1 MKTRFNGDFKT
12 KIASNIF
19 LTLFLGFFFVGGL
32 ISICQYQN
40 KIHGMILTEAT
51 VVDIEWHVSSRSS
64 RQDIYITY
72 DINEITYNGEY
83 KTDGMFFS
91 STAGWRAN
99 YSVGDTLEIFYDPND
114 PKKIAAPR
122 SSYISLAFMIVGLFG
137 CFAVVCYLVST
148 LKNYRNFVI
157 THEEYEKEKEE
168 LKNIR
173 ALNKQ
178 VGKKFRTMERK
189 KRIYNM
195 LTKRNRY

>member
-1 MKTRFNGDFKT
+1 MKTRLNGDFKV
-12 KIASNIF
+12 KIASYIF

-51 VVDIEWHVSSRSS
+51 IVDIEWHVSRRTS

-83 KTDGMFFS
+83 KTDGMFLS
-91 STAGWRAN
+91 STAGLQAY

-122 SSYISLAFMIVGLFG
+122 SSYISLVFMIIGLFG
-137 CFAVVCYLVST
+137 CFAGVYALVST

-157 THEEYEKEKEE
+157 TQEEYEKEKKE

-173 ALNKQ
+173 TLNKQ
-178 VGKKFRTMERK
+178 VGKKFQTMERR
-189 KRIYNM
+189 KRIYN
-195 LTKRNRY
+195 LFTKRNRY